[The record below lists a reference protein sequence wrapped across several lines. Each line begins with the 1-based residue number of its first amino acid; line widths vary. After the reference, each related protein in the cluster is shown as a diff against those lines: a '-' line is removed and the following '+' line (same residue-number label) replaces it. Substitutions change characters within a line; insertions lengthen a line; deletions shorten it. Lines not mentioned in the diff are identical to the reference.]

1 MIVAQKP
8 TQSIA
13 APHRPLALPIVCP
26 RKQQDVT
33 LPLMIPL
40 GMEMVDIVAQCP
52 PQRALAEED
61 HYGQA
66 HLLDRPER
74 LLTPPNGPEISFSDM
89 TMMIM
94 TGGRERTREEFSEL
108 FSAAGFHLEQVV
120 VTKSPFTLM
129 VGAPV

>member
-1 MIVAQKP
+1 MVPEGGDAYLIKSVLMDEDDDQAIDILMACRSAMR
-8 TQSIA
+8 QSGKVVVVE
-13 APHRPLALPIVCP
+13 H
-26 RKQQDVT
+26 
-33 LPLMIPL
+33 
-40 GMEMVDIVAQCP
+40 
-52 PQRALAEED
+52 
-61 HYGQA
+61 
-66 HLLDRPER
+66 
-74 LLTPPNGPEISFSDM
+74 LLTPPNGPDINFSDM